1 MAKDKKPLK
10 VPKRIAGVK
19 VPKEIRKPV
28 NKALKL
34 AEDPQ
39 ARGLAIAALTA
50 AATALTAKAGEG
62 TTQSARRPGEPGTD
76 DRAGR
81 LADVVIAAA
90 LDGARRLLD
99 GLESSAPA
107 PATATA
113 TAAAAEEDEPRQ
125 APKRTRSSARAEPAA
140 DPAGG

>member
-1 MAKDKKPLK
+1 MAKDKKAKSLK

-34 AEDPQ
+34 ADDPQ
-39 ARGLAIAALTA
+39 ARRLAIAALTA
-50 AATALTAKAGEG
+50 AATALTAKPGEG
-62 TTQSARRPGEPGTD
+62 AAKRALKPGEPGIAD
-76 DRAGR
+76 QAGT

-99 GLESSAPA
+99 GLEASAGQAEPPA
-107 PATATA
+107 EKPKRTSARR
-113 TAAAAEEDEPRQ
+113 AAAAG
-125 APKRTRSSARAEPAA
+125 
-140 DPAGG
+140 PAGG

>member
-1 MAKDKKPLK
+1 MAKDKKKLK

-34 AEDPQ
+34 ADDPQ

-50 AATALTAKAGEG
+50 AAGALTAKTDGDE
-62 TTQSARRPGEPGTD
+62 ARRALRPGEPGTG
-76 DRAGR
+76 DRAGT

-99 GLESSAPA
+99 GLEASATPA
-107 PATATA
+107 PDAPEAPRRRSTSRRA
-113 TAAAAEEDEPRQ
+113 TAAKPG
-125 APKRTRSSARAEPAA
+125 A
-140 DPAGG
+140 D

>member
-1 MAKDKKPLK
+1 MAKDKKSLK

-34 AEDPQ
+34 ADDPQ

-50 AATALTAKAGEG
+50 AATALTAKPEAGG
-62 TTQSARRPGEPGTD
+62 GQRALRPGEPGTD
-76 DRAGR
+76 DKAGK

-99 GLESSAPA
+99 GLESSAAQAAGPA
-107 PATATA
+107 GAKPARSTARE
-113 TAAAAEEDEPRQ
+113 AAAE
-125 APKRTRSSARAEPAA
+125 PADA
-140 DPAGG
+140 

>member
-1 MAKDKKPLK
+1 MAKDKKKLK

-50 AATALTAKAGEG
+50 AASALTATTGDG
-62 TTQSARRPGEPGTD
+62 TAQRARRPGEPGID
-76 DRAGR
+76 ERAGR
-81 LADVVIAAA
+81 LADTVIAAA

-99 GLESSAPA
+99 GLESAAS
-107 PATATA
+107 
-113 TAAAAEEDEPRQ
+113 AAAASAEEGEPRE
-125 APKRTRSSARAEPAA
+125 APKRTRSSARAAA
-140 DPAGG
+140 AANPAGE

>member
-1 MAKDKKPLK
+1 MAKDKKSLK

-39 ARGLAIAALTA
+39 ARGLAVAALTA
-50 AATALTAKAGEG
+50 AATALTAKTNEG
-62 TTQSARRPGEPGTD
+62 DGARALKPGDPGTD
-76 DRAGR
+76 DKAGK

-99 GLESSAPA
+99 GLESSAAQADAKPA
-107 PATATA
+107 RSTARE
-113 TAAAAEEDEPRQ
+113 AAAA
-125 APKRTRSSARAEPAA
+125 PA
-140 DPAGG
+140 DV

>member
-1 MAKDKKPLK
+1 MAKDKKRLK

-34 AEDPQ
+34 ADDPQ

-50 AATALTAKAGEG
+50 AATALTAKPAEGE
-62 TTQSARRPGEPGTD
+62 ARRALKPGEPGTD
-76 DRAGR
+76 DRAGK

-90 LDGARRLLD
+90 LDGARRLLG
-99 GLESSAPA
+99 GLEASAA
-107 PATATA
+107 Q
-113 TAAAAEEDEPRQ
+113 AADAAEAAKPRR
-125 APKRTRSSARAEPAA
+125 ASARPAA
-140 DPAGG
+140 SAKSGAG